1 MLESPVTYDE
11 KVSTGTY
18 TRSEVFELG
27 RKDLNFFAALCL
39 PDVFVHF
46 FPAVHLAVWALLTE
60 AVSNAPDLKKFGNN
74 LTLDPNFLKLALGL
88 PRGHAKT
95 TLLKL
100 FEVWCLLYT
109 DRSFFL
115 TVCSREDLA
124 INFLSDVCDILD
136 TTNIKVTFGD
146 WRISQETNEKT
157 FKKFYF
163 MGRPIIMLA
172 TGKGAVRGLNVKH
185 KRPDVIIMDDF
196 QKEEASR
203 SETQADQDLNW
214 MLGTLMK
221 LKDPRR
227 CLYVYIGNMYMGPG
241 CILKKLKKNPGWISF
256 IVGAILSDGLPIW
269 PELHSLA
276 SLLAEF
282 ESDASMGKPEI
293 FFAEVMNDPDSGVNS
308 LIDCNRIPVNP
319 HEVGSGSICTGR
331 FILIDVALDKLKSD
345 DTTIGL
351 YGMYGADIVMEQL
364 IFGSMNPEDTIK
376 AALHMALVN
385 GATVIA
391 VESVAYQASL
401 LFWMGKIC
409 EMLQIT
415 GIELVEVFTKGMPKN
430 SRILQWFKRILPS
443 PRQSGEGYDAPT
455 EYLSNKVRNT
465 VIWQICQ
472 FKHKRRDN
480 IDDIMDNA
488 AYGAQVVETYGD
500 FIKIPELEINAKFEQ
515 AKVQEYN
522 TPF

>member
-1 MLESPVTYDE
+1 MLELAESQFEEVT
-11 KVSTGTY
+11 SGTY

-39 PDVFVHF
+39 PDIFKHF

-60 AVSNAPDLKKFGNN
+60 AVSNAPDLKKFGEN

-109 DRSFFL
+109 DRQFIV

-136 TTNIKVTFGD
+136 STNIKATFGD
-146 WRISQETNEKT
+146 WRIAQETNEKT

-163 MGRPIIMLA
+163 MGRPIILLA
-172 TGKGAVRGLNVKH
+172 TGKGSVRGLNVKH
-185 KRPDVIIMDDF
+185 KRPEVIIMDDF

-256 IVGAILSDGLPIW
+256 IVGAILSDGQPIW
-269 PELHSLA
+269 PELHSIN
-276 SLLAEF
+276 SLMAEF

-308 LIDCNRIPVNP
+308 LIDCNRIPSSP
-319 HEVGSGSICTGR
+319 HEVNSICTGR
-331 FILIDVALDKLKSD
+331 FVIIDVALDKLKSD
-345 DTTIGL
+345 DTTIGG
-351 YGMYGADIVMEQL
+351 YGLYGADIVMEQL
-364 IFGSMNPEDTIK
+364 KFGSMNPEDTIK
-376 AALHMALVN
+376 AALYMALST

-409 EMLQIT
+409 EMLNIT

-443 PRQSGEGYDAPT
+443 PRQSGEGYEPPK
-455 EYLSNKVRNT
+455 EYLSNKVRNA
-465 VIWQICQ
+465 VIWQISQ
-472 FKHKRRDN
+472 FRDKRRDN
-480 IDDIMDNA
+480 VDDIMDNA
-488 AYGAQVVETYGD
+488 AYAAQVVETYGE
-500 FIKIPELEINAKFEQ
+500 FIRIPELVINPQFEA
-515 AKVQEYN
+515 AKVLEYN